1 MMKKT
6 MTILVFSATQ
16 TRSIKILAM
25 MIMMTMTMTKKTLM
39 KANLTTNHTWSN

>member
-6 MTILVFSATQ
+6 MTILIFSETQ
-16 TRSIKILAM
+16 TMTILAM
-25 MIMMTMTMTKKTLM
+25 MIMTTMTKKTLM